1 MMPQKLMNIFGLLLS
16 FSYIVYGSFFDFSQ
30 NILIHLFI
38 ITVALMMR
46 FDRLFFVN
54 ANPLFLS
61 KKLNSFNW
69 KVSLPCTV
77 FTLILLI
84 LAGTDFQIYFPLMFM
99 CILNMRVY
107 LELFLHHRNPEK
119 YT

>member
-1 MMPQKLMNIFGLLLS
+1 MMPQKLMNIFGFLLS
-16 FSYIVYGSFFDFSQ
+16 FSYIVYGSFFDFNQ

-46 FDRLFFVN
+46 FDRLFFLN
-54 ANPLFLS
+54 ANRLFLS
-61 KKLNSFNW
+61 KKLNAFNW
-69 KVSLPCTV
+69 KVSFPCTV

-84 LAGTDFQIYFPLMFM
+84 LSVTDFQIYFPLMFM
-99 CILNMRVY
+99 CILNMRIY

-119 YT
+119 YI